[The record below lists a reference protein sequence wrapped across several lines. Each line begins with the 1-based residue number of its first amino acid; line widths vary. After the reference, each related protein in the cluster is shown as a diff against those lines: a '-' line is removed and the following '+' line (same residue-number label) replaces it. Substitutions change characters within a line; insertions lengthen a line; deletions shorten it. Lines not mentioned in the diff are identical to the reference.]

1 MKWMSILK
9 NRVEHFR
16 QEWLQHYSD
25 SRNMHDEEPPEVNEN
40 NLDEVIREEIEDQ
53 EFVLTLSRNESG
65 LSARERQEIK
75 LFIKRLKDI

>member
-1 MKWMSILK
+1 MSWKTILK
-9 NRVEHFR
+9 TRDRVEHFK

-40 NLDEVIREEIEDQ
+40 NLDEVILEEIEDQ
-53 EFVLTLSRNESG
+53 EFALTLGG
-65 LSARERQEIK
+65 LSAKEKQEIK